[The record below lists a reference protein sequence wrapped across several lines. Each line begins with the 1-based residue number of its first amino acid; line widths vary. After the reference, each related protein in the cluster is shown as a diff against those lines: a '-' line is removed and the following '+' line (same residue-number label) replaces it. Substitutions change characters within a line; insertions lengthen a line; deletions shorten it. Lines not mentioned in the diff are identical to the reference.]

1 MRAII
6 IALFPAAVL
15 VTACDDASSTKVKE
29 DVKSAAKKVDQALD
43 DLDTDDVKR
52 HLNSAKDAIA
62 RGVDAVEDCS
72 WAATIAGDVA
82 RDAIKQPIEEL
93 RRLCSF
99 DAPLG
104 RATRAVEK
112 AEKAR
117 AEQRE
122 APSLTECASDDYA
135 KAARELDAKYGAEP
149 RWTAVKARWAT
160 VCPGA

>member
-6 IALFPAAVL
+6 LALFPLAVL
-15 VTACDDASSTKVKE
+15 GAACDDASSTKVKD

-52 HLNSAKDAIA
+52 HLNNAKDAIG

-72 WAATIAGDVA
+72 WAATIAGDVVK
-82 RDAIKQPIEEL
+82 DAVKEPIEEL

-117 AEQRE
+117 AEQPE

-135 KAARELDAKYGAEP
+135 KAARELDGKFGGEP
-149 RWTAVKARWAT
+149 RWLAVKARWGK